1 MSVIAH
7 FDINEF
13 PLLSVEGMSPEQKT
27 SRINK
32 IDSIT
37 MELLS
42 HYPHFNIR
50 NITSELIH
58 DKILKLK
65 NAHENNE
72 HYAMLY
78 YDCSGRT
85 CLHAHRQKPIVENDV
100 FPITAVNESI
110 SEATRVLECVTRDGG
125 TPRLHQKCFTHLN
138 NEEVYCWKSLG
149 NFVLPW
155 DPNRDPG
162 SLGNFPNALVV
173 HCDCPR
179 IRGIV
184 DTTFFLVFLAQKT
197 HSSVRAFMRFKTP
210 EPLLVPERFP
220 KKSPAVRRFHT
231 AASRYVPL
239 LMTPGFLYLSHMNGL
254 LREEMATARRLSN
267 LSTPLEIYR
276 PYYFET
282 YAHVRWPYH
291 ELYDDNGRTL
301 HRHGIDRGDGRS
313 VGTVSAR
320 NDVSGSF
327 LRGGELRVYRPLP
340 GSVEYA
346 PGHAPEPSS
355 DDDPDDDVPI
365 RDLMRQAPSAS
376 TGPRPGSST
385 DRPVP
390 SGARPGTSANRP
402 VPSGNPPVPSGS
414 RPASSG
420 SRTPK
425 RKAPS
430 VPARA
435 RSAPATAPPVPAAGP
450 VPPAAVP
457 APPAPAQSAPVT
469 EATALR
475 LALAMER
482 TGADALRLTVALE
495 RVGMLLETWLGS
507 RGPPNDDD
515 ADVDRV

>member
-1 MSVIAH
+1 MS
-7 FDINEF
+7 DIVHVNMNEF
-13 PLLSVEGMSPEQKT
+13 PFLSVDDMSSEQKT
-27 SRINK
+27 ARIRK
-32 IDSIT
+32 VDDITVELLHHYPYFDIRSIT
-37 MELLS
+37 K
-42 HYPHFNIR
+42 
-50 NITSELIH
+50 ELILE
-58 DKILKLK
+58 KLIKLK
-65 NAHENNE
+65 NAHDENE

-78 YDCSGRT
+78 YDVCGRT
-85 CLHAHRQKPIVENDV
+85 CLHAHRAKSIVQYDV
-100 FPITAVNESI
+100 FPIVADNEII
-110 SEATRVLECVTRDGG
+110 SEATRVIECVTKDGG
-125 TPRLHQKCFTHLN
+125 TPVLRQKCFNHLN
-138 NEEVYCWKSLG
+138 NEDVYSWERLG

-155 DPNRDPG
+155 DPNRSPVN
-162 SLGNFPNALVV
+162 LGHFPNALVV
-173 HCDCPR
+173 YCDCPE
-179 IRGIV
+179 IRRMV
-184 DTTFFLVFLAQKT
+184 DTTFFIVFMAQRSK
-197 HSSVRAFMRFKTP
+197 SSVRAYMRFLTP
-210 EPLLVPERFP
+210 EPLMVPERFP
-220 KKSPAVRRFHT
+220 KDAPAVRRFHN
-231 AASRYVPL
+231 AASRYVHVL
-239 LMTPGFLYLSHMNGL
+239 LTPGFRYLRQMNDL
-254 LREEMATARRLSN
+254 LRKEMATARRLTN
-267 LSTPLEIYR
+267 LSTPHEIYR

-355 DDDPDDDVPI
+355 EDDPDDDVPI

-385 DRPVP
+385 DRPLP
-390 SGARPGTSANRP
+390 SGTRPGSSTNRP
-402 VPSGNPPVPSGS
+402 VPSVTRLGSSGS

-420 SRTPK
+420 SRPGK
-425 RKAPS
+425 RRAPS
-430 VPARA
+430 VPALPVRA
-435 RSAPATAPPVPAAGP
+435 RSAPATAPPVPAAVP
-450 VPPAAVP
+450 V
-457 APPAPAQSAPVT
+457 PPAPAQSAPVT